1 MIIEVPTPNAVP
13 QKCSR
18 PIAQRVILFWLTLV
32 LSFAADASETQ
43 STFKVTSP
51 PAAMK
56 LDAFYKK
63 YVNANGYPI
72 VSSEK
77 VADHAL
83 LEAAYLVELLLHQRP
98 DVRDAMVRSGSRMTV
113 IAHSEFTTDI
123 PEHRHLTPKD
133 YWDAEH
139 PICSPAATGGS
150 ASCSQPPAPGAIG
163 PLPMIS
169 LV

>member
-1 MIIEVPTPNAVP
+1 MQDLTPKAVVAV
-13 QKCSR
+13 CL
-18 PIAQRVILFWLTLV
+18 ILISTLSSS
-32 LSFAADASETQ
+32 LSFTPAADQAP
-43 STFKVTSP
+43 STFKVSAP
-51 PAAMK
+51 PAEMK

-123 PEHRHLTPKD
+123 PEHRDLTPKD
-133 YWDAEH
+133 YWDRRARG
-139 PICSPAATGGS
+139 TGG
-150 ASCSQPPAPGAIG
+150 
-163 PLPMIS
+163 
-169 LV
+169 